1 MWKSAR
7 GVCLFM
13 LIFILVTMAACSSN
27 TESEDGKKELTVV
40 YRSPGSVDSLMNFFE
55 SGVIEEF
62 EKEHPD
68 IDVKITPITAS
79 EGDYFSKVALQMKSA
94 ETAPDVVSEDTF
106 MLNSDANAGYLDPLD
121 DRIADWEEWDNIIE
135 NLKSGVTAEDGKVY
149 GVPSTSDSR
158 GLWYSKELFAE
169 AGLPVPWE
177 PKNWEEVLSAAITIK
192 EKTDGVTPLFM
203 QVGKAN
209 GEAVSMQT
217 LEMLLYGTGDTLYD
231 DSDKKWVVE
240 SPGLLDSFRFISQ
253 VYDVEKVGPDFSVVM
268 SGQSGNVA
276 FQQLF
281 PQKKL
286 AIALDGSWNARNWAE
301 NGAAPIENVEEKI
314 GFAPMPTQNG
324 QEPGAITM
332 SGGWAWAIPSK
343 ADMKEEAWEFI
354 QFLME
359 KDNSI
364 NRSMTDGNLNTR
376 TDAVE
381 VEEYV
386 NRPFAKESQAY
397 LENAQFRPANDK
409 YPAVST
415 QLQTVVEAI
424 ATGKLT
430 PEDAVQQYK
439 AGVERVVGKENTKV
453 AE

>member
-1 MWKSAR
+1 MGRSGR
-7 GVCLFM
+7 VFGVFI

-27 TESEDGKKELTVV
+27 GNSESGKKELTVV
-40 YRSPGSVDSLMNFFE
+40 YRSPGSVDSLMKFFE
-55 SGVIEEF
+55 SGVVEEF
-62 EKEHPD
+62 EKENPD

-94 ETAPDVVSEDTF
+94 DTAPDVVSEDTF
-106 MLNSDANAGYLDPLD
+106 MLNSDANAGYLEALD
-121 DRIADWEEWDNIIE
+121 DRIADWGEWENIIE
-135 NLKSGVTAEDGKVY
+135 NLKTGVTAEDGKVY

-158 GLWYSKELFAE
+158 GLWYSKELFQE

-177 PKNWEEVLSAAITIK
+177 PKNWDDILEAAVTIK
-192 EKTDGVTPLFM
+192 EETDGVTPLFM

-217 LEMLLYGTGDTLYD
+217 LEMLLYGTEDTLYD
-231 DSDKKWVVE
+231 ETDKKWVVD
-240 SPGLLDSFRFISQ
+240 SPGLLDSFRFIEQ
-253 VYDVEKVGPDFSVVM
+253 VYNTEKVGPDFSVVM

-276 FQQLF
+276 FQQLL

-314 GFAPMPTQNG
+314 GFAPMPTQKG

-343 ADMKEEAWEFI
+343 ADMKEESWKFI

-364 NRSMTDGNLNTR
+364 KRSMTDGNLNTR
-376 TDAVE
+376 NDAVE
-381 VEEYV
+381 VEEYA
-386 NRPFAKESQAY
+386 NRPYAKESQQF

-415 QLQTVVEAI
+415 QLQTVVEAV

-430 PEDAVQQYK
+430 PEDAVKQYK
-439 AGVERVVGKENTKV
+439 DGVVRLVGEENTKV
-453 AE
+453 VE